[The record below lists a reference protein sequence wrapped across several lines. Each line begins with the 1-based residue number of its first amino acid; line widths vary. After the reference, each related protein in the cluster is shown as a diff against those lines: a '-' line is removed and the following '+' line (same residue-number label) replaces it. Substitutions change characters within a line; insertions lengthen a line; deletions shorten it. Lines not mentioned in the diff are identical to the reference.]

1 MKYRVR
7 LDLSFA
13 DEADARAL
21 MDTAK
26 KLISGASNINEGK
39 ENQEIGFIDYRESNH
54 DDPTRTIPDKVILH
68 VDVGKPLIIAEP
80 IIATEA

>member
-1 MKYRVR
+1 MKYRVNLV
-7 LDLSFA
+7 LDFVN
-13 DEADARAL
+13 EANAMAL

-26 KLISGASNINEGK
+26 KLISQASNTNEGK

-80 IIATEA
+80 IIATG